1 MNAIEATPPAVAAK
15 FGPDVVSAAR
25 LAGAVGIQRMGGED
39 AHADQG
45 EDRC

>member
-1 MNAIEATPPAVAAK
+1 MPLRERLAALEAK
-15 FGPDVVSAAR
+15 FRPDAVSAAR